1 MKYLI
6 ILLAFISFSC
16 ENPKVFHEPNPSE
29 TTLEIVNNADTML
42 VSVVNETVY
51 LLNEDKVVISKTKPE
66 DIQLCFLFMFLGLS
80 LGILVIYV
88 LLD

>member
-16 ENPKVFHEPNPSE
+16 ENPKVFHEADPSK

-51 LLNEDKVVISKTKPE
+51 LLNEDKVVISSTRPE
-66 DIQLCFLFMFLGLS
+66 DIQLYLLFIFLGFILA
-80 LGILVIYV
+80 ILVIYV

>member
-6 ILLAFISFSC
+6 ILLVFISFSC
-16 ENPKVFHEPNPSE
+16 ENPKVFHEADPSK

-51 LLNEDKVVISKTKPE
+51 LLNEDKVVISSTRPE
-66 DIQLCFLFMFLGLS
+66 DIQLYFLFMFVVFS
-80 LGILVIYV
+80 LGILVVYLMI
-88 LLD
+88 D